1 MEARNSIK
9 SLVAYDQHHSNEK
22 RSNGTVNT
30 TRTSNESILG
40 AYCVDAPQDKDDA
53 FDRII
58 VASELEDTHSER
70 REPNGTSYFVERRTS
85 EDRALQILDS
95 AIELIPEE
103 SLQTPGAMSS
113 DEIEPPI
120 ETIVLVHR
128 VGDAPQLPPEKL
140 DNEDAD
146 SGILVVSQMSL
157 NDPKSS
163 KYDLNESEDATADRS
178 VGHPMISHV
187 AGTKTLPH
195 KRTHK
200 NEREKI
206 NTLGH
211 VKPSRSDT
219 DLRTMLFEEI
229 KRFRRSGDD
238 DEEFSDPIAASE
250 PSNGTSPVQALSP
263 TIPEPPLFDQEKF
276 DQIGGTIPRPKLII
290 GTVKRKAP
298 NPPISVEIKS
308 SVQSLPDELAES
320 TLTKSSPNFTSFKN
334 KLEAIYS
341 QGPPS
346 AFVKPNKL
354 DRSFSSAEYP
364 ASPSATET
372 SPEQELKLAKL
383 NLKPIDTV
391 HRQKLIFNDVLK
403 AMSDIQHE
411 TQHN

>member
-1 MEARNSIK
+1 M
-9 SLVAYDQHHSNEK
+9 AYDQQHQMNEK
-22 RSNGTVNT
+22 RSNGTVNR
-30 TRTSNESILG
+30 TRASNESINE
-40 AYCVDAPQDKDDA
+40 PKDEDDS

-85 EDRALQILDS
+85 EDRALQMLDN
-95 AIELIPEE
+95 AIIEEIPAQ
-103 SLQTPGAMSS
+103 SLPTPGALSS

-120 ETIVLVHR
+120 ETIALVHR
-128 VGDAPQLPPEKL
+128 VGDTILSENQHH
-140 DNEDAD
+140 EDAD

-163 KYDLNESEDATADRS
+163 TFDLNEAEDTATGRS
-178 VGHPMISHV
+178 VAHPMISHV
-187 AGTKTLPH
+187 AGTQTLPMKRMH
-195 KRTHK
+195 KS
-200 NEREKI
+200 ERDKI

-211 VKPSRSDT
+211 VKLSRSET

-229 KRFRRSGDD
+229 KRYRRSDD
-238 DEEFSDPIAASE
+238 DEEEFTDPVAASE
-250 PSNGTSPVQALSP
+250 PSNASDPVQALSP

-276 DQIGGTIPRPKLII
+276 DQMGGTIPRPKLII
-290 GTVKRKAP
+290 GTLKRKAP
-298 NPPISVEIKS
+298 SPPALNVIESTAR
-308 SVQSLPDELAES
+308 DELPET

-346 AFVKPNKL
+346 GFVKPQRPE
-354 DRSFSSAEYP
+354 RSISSVEYP
-364 ASPSATET
+364 ASPSTVEP
-372 SPEQELKLAKL
+372 SPEQELKFAKL

-403 AMSDIQHE
+403 AMSDQHE